1 MGAPKASFVK
11 RARMS
16 AGAGPYLFMAGAVL
30 AGLGLVFAT
39 PHFALMVITALAAPI
54 LQMPRQR
61 AWLTQNDALE
71 FASLAAMPIFL
82 GLLAVFWLRP
92 ADILSLGTVLQGLGA
107 FFLAL
112 GVFHMLTKQH
122 TLGIAGKIENQ

>member
-1 MGAPKASFVK
+1 M
-11 RARMS
+11 
-16 AGAGPYLFMAGAVL
+16 
-30 AGLGLVFAT
+30 
-39 PHFALMVITALAAPI
+39 ALAAPV

-61 AWLTQNDALE
+61 AWLTQSDALE
-71 FASLAAMPIFL
+71 FASLAAMPILL

-92 ADILSLGTVLQGLGA
+92 EGMLSLWIVLQGLGA

-122 TLGIAGKIENQ
+122 TLGIADKIENQ